1 MTAYSEIVE
10 MPDGNK
16 LFIHYGEGAYPIWI
30 EYVNTKTDK
39 SVKLFQK
46 ENKTRKRRLRKK
58 ENYTRKLTHRA
69 IPYLPADG
77 SW

>member
-1 MTAYSEIVE
+1 

-16 LFIHYGEGAYPIWI
+16 LFIHYEEEQFPVWI

-39 SVKLFQK
+39 SVKLYQ
-46 ENKTRKRRLRKK
+46 RKNRTAKLRKK
-58 ENYTRKLTHRA
+58 ENFTRKLTHRA
-69 IPYLPADG
+69 NPLLPSVG